1 MVNATF
7 SSKIKK
13 SQNGH
18 YYLKVLRERVL
29 EELNLTKQATYTDL
43 SFKTQWDLKPENY
56 QHDLEAA
63 YNMEQVTGTSSMGY
77 DRVSETGAAVTA
89 TEKFE
94 AS

>member
-29 EELNLTKQATYTDL
+29 EELNLTKQATYTEL
-43 SFKTQWDLKPENY
+43 SFKTQWDLNP
-56 QHDLEAA
+56 
-63 YNMEQVTGTSSMGY
+63 
-77 DRVSETGAAVTA
+77 
-89 TEKFE
+89 
-94 AS
+94 